1 MGEEKA
7 RPSIMDEQKTETT
20 EQTSQAETS
29 QKEIQTTQVKQ

>member
-7 RPSIMDEQKTETT
+7 RPSIMDEQNTETT

-29 QKEIQTTQVKQ
+29 QEKIQTTEVKQ